1 VHELSI
7 AQSLLGIVLQEAARH
22 GVSRVTKV
30 AVKIG
35 ALASVVPSSLTFSFD
50 MIKEGTVAAEAVLE
64 IEQVPA
70 MGLCH
75 ACGAEMDMSGLVAAC
90 PACGSK
96 DIKLSS
102 GQELYVDHIEA
113 E

>member
-7 AQSLLGIVLQEAARH
+7 AQSLLGIVLQEASRH
-22 GVSRVTKV
+22 GVGRVTKV

-35 ALASVVPSSLTFSFD
+35 ALAGVVPSSLTFSFD
-50 MIKEGTVAAEAVLE
+50 LIKEGTAASEALLE
-64 IEQVPA
+64 IERVPV
-70 MGLCH
+70 MGVCH
-75 ACGAEMDMSGLVAAC
+75 ACGERMDMSELVTAC
-90 PACGSK
+90 PACGSR
-96 DIKLSS
+96 DIELCS

>member
-1 VHELSI
+1 MHELSI
-7 AQSLLGIVLQEAARH
+7 AQSLLGIVLQEAGRH
-22 GVSRVTKV
+22 GANRVTKV

-50 MIKEGTVAAEAVLE
+50 LIKEGTPAADAVLE
-64 IEQVPA
+64 IERVPA
-70 MGLCH
+70 MGICR
-75 ACGAEMDMSGLVAAC
+75 ACGARMDMSGLVEAC
-90 PACGSK
+90 PDCGSK
-96 DIKLSS
+96 EIELSS